1 MQGNPTTNFLLVVET
16 ELVFLSFLFSF
27 FWGGGGGGGGEG
39 VVFNMVSSKCRLDIR
54 KETFNRQLNLTLWD
68 SEEELRQ

>member
-1 MQGNPTTNFLLVVET
+1 MQGNPTTKFLLVVET

-27 FWGGGGGGGGEG
+27 FLGGGGGEG

-54 KETFNRQLNLTLWD
+54 EETFNRQLNLTLWD